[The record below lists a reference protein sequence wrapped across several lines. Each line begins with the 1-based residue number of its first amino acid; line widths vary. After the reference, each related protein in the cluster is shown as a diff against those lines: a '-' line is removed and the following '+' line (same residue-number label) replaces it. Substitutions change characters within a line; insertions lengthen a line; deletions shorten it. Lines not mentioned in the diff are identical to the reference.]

1 MTLPDIQNTKSDYK
15 FTLDRVGIKD
25 IIKKIKIVKN
35 SEVTEFPAKFSAYVD
50 LPKELKG
57 IHMSRNPQTIQ
68 DVLNELTFKPSSY
81 IEDLMRKLSIDLLS
95 RHEYATIAEV
105 DCEGIVVIEVP
116 NERTGKQQKAHPIQ
130 VKAISKKEN
139 NKVKTRVFLKISA
152 FGINACPCAKDLMID
167 YANEIIS
174 ERKEKFDLDE
184 KNIKNILDIMPIA
197 THSQRS
203 KGSLTIEIPENLN
216 VDLLKLI
223 DIIES
228 SMSARVQDVLKRVDE
243 ARLVRLAHLNPK
255 FVEDSCR
262 EMVYK
267 VVEGFPN
274 FPDDCEVI
282 LEIEALE
289 SIHQHN
295 AYAQK
300 RATFKK
306 LRDEIRNN

>member
-15 FTLDRVGIKD
+15 FSLNRVGIKD
-25 IIKKIKIVKN
+25 IIKKVRIVKD

-68 DVLNELTFKPSSY
+68 DVLNELTFKPSSH
-81 IEDLMRKLSIDLLS
+81 IEEFMRKMSTHLLS

-105 DCEGIVVIEVP
+105 ECDGIVVIEVP
-116 NERTGKQQKAHPIQ
+116 NERTGKQQKAHPIK

-139 NKVKTRVFLKISA
+139 DQVKTRVFLNISA

-174 ERKEKFDLDE
+174 ERREKFDLNE

-197 THSQRS
+197 THSQRC
-203 KGSLTIEIPENLN
+203 KGSLTIEIPDNLTI
-216 VDLLKLI
+216 DLLKLI
-223 DIIES
+223 NIIEN
-228 SMSARVQDVLKRVDE
+228 SMSAKVQDVLKRVDE
-243 ARLVRLAHLNPK
+243 AKLVRLAHLNPK

-262 EMVYK
+262 EMAIK

-274 FPDDCEVI
+274 FPDDCEVT

-300 RATFKK
+300 QATFKK
-306 LRDEIRNN
+306 LREEFKKS